1 MKQLLLVLFP
11 ALLLSSGVFA
21 QSQKAKEP
29 VQTILFSDTAKKAL
43 QWKQQNIDMG
53 NIPDNE
59 VKSVIFEFTN
69 TSKVPVTITKINTF
83 CGCTVADYPK
93 TPTLPGKSAQIKIS
107 YTPGAFGYFSKTI
120 SVATDINELGIL
132 LIHGVV
138 VKGNY
143 GQ

>member
-1 MKQLLLVLFP
+1 MKQLLLVLFT
-11 ALLLSSGVFA
+11 ALLLGGKAFGQSKTSSA
-21 QSQKAKEP
+21 EA
-29 VQTILFSDTAKKAL
+29 ILFSDTAKKVL

-53 NIPDNE
+53 TIPDNE

-69 TSKVPVTITKINTF
+69 TGKVPITITKINTF

-93 TPTLPGKSAQIKIS
+93 TPTPPGKSAQIKVS

>member
-1 MKQLLLVLFP
+1 MRRLLLILFP
-11 ALLLSSGVFA
+11 ALLLASGVFA
-21 QSQKAKEP
+21 QSKTAKEP
-29 VQTILFSDTAKKAL
+29 VQTILYSDTARKAL

-69 TSKVPVTITKINTF
+69 VGKVPVTITKINTF

-93 TPTLPGKSAQIKIS
+93 TPTPPGKSAQIKVS